1 MSLLLLSKGEDT
13 IITAFLT
20 EVEWYVLPL
29 LDSVSDYEFKQFLM
43 YEDYYARLGYCDSPY
58 GTYEFKL
65 DNITAIGNSCNQE
78 IVKDIAISVASKDA
92 PSKGIISNIIQTK
105 AWWGL
110 FGTSQTCS
118 FRLSEWNN
126 KGELLSND
134 ISHIK
139 LRWINKQIEH
149 QLYNC

>member
-1 MSLLLLSKGEDT
+1 MSLLLLSKREDT

-20 EVEWYVLPL
+20 EVEWYTLPL
-29 LDSVSDYEFKQFLM
+29 LDSISDYEFKQFLM
-43 YEDYYARLGYCDSPY
+43 YEDYYASLGYCDSPY

-65 DNITAIGNSCNQE
+65 DNTTAIGNSCNPE

-92 PSKGIISNIIQTK
+92 PSGDIISNIIHTK

-118 FRLSEWNN
+118 FRLSEWDNTGKLISNN
-126 KGELLSND
+126 INR
-134 ISHIK
+134 IK

-149 QLYNC
+149 

>member
-149 QLYNC
+149 